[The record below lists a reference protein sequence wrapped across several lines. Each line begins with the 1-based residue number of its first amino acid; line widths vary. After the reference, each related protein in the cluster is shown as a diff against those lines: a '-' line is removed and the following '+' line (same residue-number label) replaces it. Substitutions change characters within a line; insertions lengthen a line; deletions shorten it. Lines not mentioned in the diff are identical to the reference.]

1 MADNDG
7 LPQGID
13 PDKASVARMYDAMLG
28 GQHNFPI
35 DREALAAFTAI
46 DPQVRTLARANR
58 AFLGRAVRFLVEAGI
73 RQFIDLGSGIPTQG
87 NVHEVAQAASPDA
100 RVVYVDSDPVAVA
113 HSTALLAD
121 NPGADIVDADIR
133 RPADI
138 LSSPQVRK
146 LIDFEQPVAVLM
158 ITILHFIT
166 PEENPAGI
174 VAAFRDALP
183 EELAGAHACDEPGSP
198 RHGRRRG
205 AAVPVQGHITGD
217 RPLPRR
223 DPGPLRRLR
232 PGGARPGLRTPVAPG
247 PGRPRPG
254 EPVGVLGVRG
264 RRPQACVTGPT
275 AGVRAGP
282 TTDHDVGRTSAACPR
297 HRPPVTS
304 GRWERSTR
312 RSDGWGH
319 GDRGLRR
326 PPRTRVAGAGREA
339 DLR

>member
-1 MADNDG
+1 MADNEG

-28 GQHNFPI
+28 GQHNSPI

-58 AFLGRAVRFLVEAGI
+58 AFLGRAVRFLIEAGV

-87 NVHEVAQAASPDA
+87 NVHEVAQAVCPEA

-138 LSSPQVRK
+138 LSSPQVGK

-158 ITILHFIT
+158 ITILHFVT

-183 EELAGAHACDEPGSP
+183 EGSWLALTHATNQDRPDTAAAVGQLYRSKATSPVTARSRSEIRDLFDGFDLVEPGLV
-198 RHGRRRG
+198 H
-205 AAVPVQGHITGD
+205 VPLWRPDPDDHIPD
-217 RPLPRR
+217 NPSEYW
-223 DPGPLRRLR
+223 
-232 PGGARPGLRTPVAPG
+232 VY
-247 PGRPRPG
+247 
-254 EPVGVLGVRG
+254 
-264 RRPQACVTGPT
+264 
-275 AGVRAGP
+275 AGVGRKRA
-282 TTDHDVGRTSAACPR
+282 
-297 HRPPVTS
+297 
-304 GRWERSTR
+304 
-312 RSDGWGH
+312 
-319 GDRGLRR
+319 
-326 PPRTRVAGAGREA
+326 
-339 DLR
+339 